1 MILIAN
7 NKRRNNI
14 LNFKNS
20 SIFIVGAAGKYI
32 INFVILVIFA
42 RILSPSDYGYWIQ
55 LLAIFSIAQFF
66 IECGQ
71 INILMSQA
79 RSFDDVFRNLLVWN
93 AYLIIATYLVV
104 LPFTIFFLGLENYS
118 INIYIFL
125 FSSIPMN
132 LLANLLFAKAQSV
145 GRFALVNTIP
155 FIILTCGFLA
165 ALLYIYFVEVSIDAL
180 ALKLLIESLVNIST
194 AFYFTG
200 PYLLKNLPKTFKIN
214 KLFTSVNA
222 FTAIGDLAIKSSNH
236 IDKILLSSILP
247 SAILGFYSRAYS
259 IGIIVVSIGGYSLT
273 TLGLQ
278 SSAIEKPNKGRNF
291 MSLYLVFLSIF
302 SFHFLFYYSEYAL
315 LIILGNNWIEYVSLG
330 WIISLMP
337 AMKFF
342 ENYFYISCVGEKKSG
357 LFTMIYILTY
367 IISIAVAS
375 YFYFINQD
383 ISVVIFAFFGSG
395 LFVYLLSLILF
406 LKIKNFSSDLYY
418 LVYALS
424 SVFIYFI
431 YNSFIK
437 EYFAFISLP
446 FFFTMVLDLAL
457 CSICIIPFLYIL
469 VRKKRFL

>member
-1 MILIAN
+1 
-7 NKRRNNI
+7 
-14 LNFKNS
+14 
-20 SIFIVGAAGKYI
+20 
-32 INFVILVIFA
+32 
-42 RILSPSDYGYWIQ
+42 
-55 LLAIFSIAQFF
+55 
-66 IECGQ
+66 
-71 INILMSQA
+71 
-79 RSFDDVFRNLLVWN
+79 
-93 AYLIIATYLVV
+93 
-104 LPFTIFFLGLENYS
+104 
-118 INIYIFL
+118 
-125 FSSIPMN
+125 MN
-132 LLANLLFAKAQSV
+132 LLANLLFAKAQSI

-180 ALKLLIESLVNIST
+180 AFKLLIESLVNIST

-236 IDKILLSSILP
+236 IDKILLSTILSP
-247 SAILGFYSRAYS
+247 AILGFYSRAYS
-259 IGIIVVSIGGYSLT
+259 IGIIGVSIGGYSLT

-278 SSAIEKPNKGRNF
+278 SSAIEKSNKVRNF

-315 LIILGNNWIEYVSLG
+315 LIILGNSWIEYVSLG

-357 LFTMIYILTY
+357 LFTLIYIFTY

-375 YFYFINQD
+375 YLYFINQD

-395 LFVYLLSLILF
+395 LFIYLFSLILF
-406 LKIKNFSSDLYY
+406 LKIKNFSGDLYY

-424 SVFIYFI
+424 SVLIYFI

-437 EYFAFISLP
+437 EYFVPISLP

-469 VRKKRFL
+469 VRKRSFL